1 MRILRAA
8 TLSLLC
14 LLCAAPS
21 VHAQDG
27 PSSFL
32 IWLKHMTGTGA
43 HHRHASLPPLP
54 KARPAE
60 LGPAAATLNKREAV
74 TQLSISTWTPKNKHR
89 YPAVPSTIQ
98 DCARCTRHHARCAL
112 IGTFQIPGGM

>member
-14 LLCAAPS
+14 LLYAAAS

-32 IWLKHMTGTGA
+32 DWLKHMTRTGA

-60 LGPAAATLNKREAV
+60 LEPAAAAPNKREAV
-74 TQLSISTWTPKNKHR
+74 T
-89 YPAVPSTIQ
+89 PAKTSE
-98 DCARCTRHHARCAL
+98 A
-112 IGTFQIPGGM
+112 IPD